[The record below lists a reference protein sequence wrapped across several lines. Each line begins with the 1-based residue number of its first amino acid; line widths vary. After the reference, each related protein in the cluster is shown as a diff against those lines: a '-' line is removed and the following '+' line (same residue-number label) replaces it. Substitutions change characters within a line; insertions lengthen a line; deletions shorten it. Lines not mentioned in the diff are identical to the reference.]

1 MMGKTTDDRY
11 SCPAV
16 EGVFD
21 GKQGESGQDW
31 RSDVY
36 YKQRLIVILAVY
48 YLHAAAL
55 RLTRA

>member
-1 MMGKTTDDRY
+1 MMGKTTDDGY

-21 GKQGESGQDW
+21 AKQGESGQDW
-31 RSDVY
+31 RPDVY

-48 YLHAAAL
+48 
-55 RLTRA
+55 